1 MDLNAYISPETLAQ
15 VVKVLIFFLVALP
28 VLMFLRRWIRK
39 VASKHYGDH
48 YGMLIGK
55 VFYYVVIIIL
65 VISILVEFGLSLT
78 PILGVGGI
86 LGIALGFASQTSVS
100 NVISGFF
107 LIAEKSFE
115 VGDVI
120 NIQDTTGVV
129 YSIDTLSVKIR
140 LFDNRFAR
148 IPNEMMLK
156 SQVINITR
164 FPIRRLEFKV
174 SVAYKENL
182 ERVRDVLVDLANKTL
197 WLFRILLLLSFSTVS
212 TTHQSIFR
220 FTYGAKK
227 RNFFSCA
234 ILCTSTSKGD
244 STKRVSKYHS
254 RIFLFIPA
262 LQPIRF
268 PCQCLQKKIKMAPIH
283 PSDGNDRVLHRL

>member
-1 MDLNAYISPETLAQ
+1 MEFSDVIRPELLADI
-15 VVKVLIFFLVALP
+15 VKVLVVLVIVFPL
-28 VLMFLRRWIRK
+28 LMFLRRWLRK
-39 VASKHYGDH
+39 VASKHYGEH

-55 VFYYVVIIIL
+55 VFYYAGIIIL
-65 VISILVEFGLSLT
+65 IISILVEFGLSLT

-120 NIQDTTGVV
+120 TIQDTTGVV

-140 LFDNRFAR
+140 MFDNRYVR

-164 FPIRRLEFKV
+164 FPIRRLEFRI
-174 SVAYKENL
+174 SVAYKEDMT
-182 ERVRDVLVDLANKTL
+182 RVHDILVDLANKNPVALQEPAPLIIFDSFNSSSIDFSFHVWCEKSEFLKLRNTL
-197 WLFRILLLLSFSTVS
+197 YFDI
-212 TTHQSIFR
+212 
-220 FTYGAKK
+220 KK
-227 RNFFSCA
+227 RFDQEGIEIPFPH
-234 ILCTSTSKGD
+234 
-244 STKRVSKYHS
+244 VSLYS
-254 RIFLFIPA
+254 GSATEP
-262 LQPIRF
+262 F
-268 PCQCLQKKIKMAPIH
+268 PVTIMNREQMQTLSPG
-283 PSDGNDRVLHRL
+283 SDV

>member
-1 MDLNAYISPETLAQ
+1 MEYSEIIKPDLLSDI
-15 VVKVLIFFLVALP
+15 VKVLVVVIIVLPLLIF
-28 VLMFLRRWIRK
+28 MRRWLRK
-39 VASKHYGDH
+39 VASKHYGEH

-55 VFYYVVIIIL
+55 IFYYTGIIIL
-65 VISILVEFGLSLT
+65 VVSILVEFGLSLT

-120 NIQDTTGVV
+120 TIQETTGVV

-140 LFDNRFAR
+140 MFDNRYVR

-164 FPIRRLEFKV
+164 FPIRRLEFKI
-174 SVAYKENL
+174 SVAYKEDMTK
-182 ERVRDVLVDLANKTL
+182 VHDILVDLANKNPVALQEPAPLIIFDSFNSSSIDFAFHVWCEKSEFLQLRNTL
-197 WLFRILLLLSFSTVS
+197 YFDI
-212 TTHQSIFR
+212 
-220 FTYGAKK
+220 KK
-227 RNFFSCA
+227 RFDEEG
-234 ILCTSTSKGD
+234 IE
-244 STKRVSKYHS
+244 
-254 RIFLFIPA
+254 IP
-262 LQPIRF
+262 F
-268 PCQCLQKKIKMAPIH
+268 PHLSLYSGSATEPFPVMVMNRENMQTLAPK
-283 PSDGNDRVLHRL
+283 SQD

>member
-1 MDLNAYISPETLAQ
+1 MDLSAYLTPELLSQ
-15 VVKVLIFFLVALP
+15 IVKVLIVILIALP
-28 VLMFLRRWIRK
+28 LLLILRRWLRK
-39 VASKHYGDH
+39 VASKHYGEH

-55 VFYYVVIIIL
+55 VFYYIGMVVLIIT
-65 VISILVEFGLSLT
+65 VLVEFGLSLT

-120 NIQDTTGVV
+120 TIQDTTGVV
-129 YSIDTLSVKIR
+129 FSIDTLSVKIR
-140 LFDNRFAR
+140 MFDNRYVR

-174 SVAYKENL
+174 SVAYKEDL
-182 ERVRDVLVDLANKTL
+182 ARVQEILIDLANKNPTALQEPAPLIIFDSFNSSSIDFSFHVWAEKTEFLQLRNTL
-197 WLFRILLLLSFSTVS
+197 YFDI
-212 TTHQSIFR
+212 
-220 FTYGAKK
+220 KK
-227 RNFFSCA
+227 RFDEESIEIPFPH
-234 ILCTSTSKGD
+234 
-244 STKRVSKYHS
+244 VSLYS
-254 RIFLFIPA
+254 GSA
-262 LQPIRF
+262 TQPF
-268 PCQCLQKKIKMAPIH
+268 PVIM
-283 PSDGNDRVLHRL
+283 GNDRNESDPERNGVIDR

>member
-1 MDLNAYISPETLAQ
+1 MQFTEIINPELMADIIRAL
-15 VVKVLIFFLVALP
+15 VVIIIVFPLLIF
-28 VLMFLRRWIRK
+28 MRRWLRK
-39 VASKHYGDH
+39 VSSRHYGEH

-55 VFYYVVIIIL
+55 IFYYIGVVIL
-65 VISILVEFGLSLT
+65 LISILVEFGLSLT

-120 NIQDTTGVV
+120 TIQDTTGVV

-140 LFDNRFAR
+140 MFDNRYVR

-164 FPIRRLEFKV
+164 FPIRRLEFRI
-174 SVAYKENL
+174 SVAYKEDMT
-182 ERVRDVLVDLANKTL
+182 RVHDILVDLANKNPVALQEPAPLIIFDSFGSSSIDFAFHVWSEKSEFLKLRNTL
-197 WLFRILLLLSFSTVS
+197 YFDI
-212 TTHQSIFR
+212 
-220 FTYGAKK
+220 KK
-227 RNFFSCA
+227 RFDEEGIEIPFPH
-234 ILCTSTSKGD
+234 
-244 STKRVSKYHS
+244 VSLYAGSATDPFPVMVMNKEEMQVLS
-254 RIFLFIPA
+254 PA
-262 LQPIRF
+262 P
-268 PCQCLQKKIKMAPIH
+268 K
-283 PSDGNDRVLHRL
+283 D